1 MTDINKLRNQIDEI
15 DSKLTE
21 LFQKR
26 METVEKV
33 AEYKKLNGIS
43 TNDPSREQ
51 QVIEKHLPEVEEKWQ
66 PYYRDFQEE
75 LFTLSKK
82 YQDDKNNRDD
92 PFVKYGMD
100 FSEYRDAAFNASQ
113 AARKALLRNPD
124 TINATIGSLCGDDGT
139 IMAFDSVY
147 DAYDKVPNKRKASY
161 AGGIQ
166 GNPDFN
172 EAVFSWVNRLDN
184 IKIPHRNIATP
195 GGTGA
200 LSLAVTNL
208 LNKRETL
215 LIPSI
220 AWGSYRVMAGQHDL
234 KIDTYQLF
242 DDNKVSIRGIK
253 EKCREVMD
261 RQGKVV
267 IIINDPCQNP
277 TGNTMG
283 KKLWEELIEFLNKLS
298 EEGPVSIINDIAY
311 FDYAVDW
318 QNSTDYME
326 CFNNITENMLAVIC
340 FSCSKT
346 LTAYGMRVGN
356 AIILAR
362 KEETADHLYN
372 TFIRTARASW
382 SNVNNGFMDCFVK
395 MVSENK
401 EGFLRE
407 KQEAL
412 DVLKKRSQIFI
423 SEAEECGL
431 PLYPYREGFFATL
444 RIEDDDLLNRYY
456 ENLNRNDIYTV
467 RFSKGIRV
475 ALCGIPTDKCRGLAQ
490 KMKIILYETESQA
503 D

>member
-15 DSKLTE
+15 DSQLTE

-51 QVIEKHLPEVEEKWQ
+51 KIIEKHLPEVEEKWQ

-75 LFTLSKK
+75 LFVLSKK
-82 YQDDKNNRDD
+82 YQDTKNRNDD
-92 PFVKYGMD
+92 PFIRYGMD

-113 AARKALLRNPD
+113 NARKAMARNPE
-124 TINATIGSLCGDDGT
+124 TVNGTVGSLCGDDGT
-139 IMAFDSVY
+139 IIAFDSVY
-147 DAYDKVPNKRKASY
+147 DAYDRVPNKRKASY

-172 EAVFSWVNRLDN
+172 ETVFNWLNRLNN
-184 IKIPHRNIATP
+184 IRIPHRNVATP

-200 LSLAVTNL
+200 ISLAVTNL
-208 LNKRETL
+208 LDKHETL

-234 KIDTYQLF
+234 KVDTYEIF
-242 DDNKVSIRGIK
+242 ENNEVSINGMK
-253 EKCREVMD
+253 KKCAEMMEH
-261 RQGKVV
+261 QNKVV

-277 TGNTMG
+277 TGATMG
-283 KKLWEELIEFLNKLS
+283 KKLWAELIEYLNELS
-298 EEGPVSIINDIAY
+298 KQGPVA
-311 FDYAVDW
+311 
-318 QNSTDYME
+318 
-326 CFNNITENMLAVIC
+326 IC

-356 AIILAR
+356 AMILAR
-362 KEETADHLYN
+362 KEEAVEHLYN

-395 MVSENK
+395 MVNENK
-401 EGFLRE
+401 EGFLKE

-412 DVLKKRSQIFI
+412 DLLKNRSRIFLQ
-423 SEAEECGL
+423 EAEECGL
-431 PLYPYREGFFATL
+431 PLYPYKEGFFATV
-444 RIEDDDLLNRYY
+444 RIDDEDLLNRYHKA
-456 ENLNRNDIYTV
+456 LDSHDIYTV
-467 RFSKGIRV
+467 KFARGIRV
-475 ALCGIPTDKCRGLAQ
+475 ALCGIPTNKCIGLARR
-490 KMKIILYETESQA
+490 MKDILNEVM
-503 D
+503 

>member
-15 DSKLTE
+15 DSQLTE

-51 QVIEKHLPEVEEKWQ
+51 KIIEKHLPEVEEKWQ

-75 LFTLSKK
+75 LFVLSKK
-82 YQDDKNNRDD
+82 YQDTKNRNDD
-92 PFVKYGMD
+92 PFIRYGMD

-113 AARKALLRNPD
+113 NARKAMARNPE
-124 TINATIGSLCGDDGT
+124 TVNGTVGSLCGDDGT
-139 IMAFDSVY
+139 IIAFDSVY
-147 DAYDKVPNKRKASY
+147 DAYDRVPNKRKASY

-172 EAVFSWVNRLDN
+172 ETVFSWLNRLN
-184 IKIPHRNIATP
+184 IIRIPHRNVATP

-200 LSLAVTNL
+200 ISLAVTNL
-208 LNKRETL
+208 LDKHETL

-234 KIDTYQLF
+234 KVDTYEIF
-242 DDNKVSIRGIK
+242 ENNEVSINGMK
-253 EKCREVMD
+253 KKCAEMMEH
-261 RQGKVV
+261 QHKVV

-277 TGNTMG
+277 TGSTMG
-283 KKLWEELIEFLNKLS
+283 KKLWAELIEYLNELS
-298 EEGPVSIINDIAY
+298 KQGPVAIINDIAY

-318 QNSTDYME
+318 QNSTAYME
-326 CFNNITENMLAVIC
+326 CFNEMSDNMLAVVC

-356 AIILAR
+356 VMILAR
-362 KEETADHLYN
+362 REEVAEHLYN

-395 MVSENK
+395 MVNENK
-401 EGFLRE
+401 EGFLKE

-412 DVLKKRSQIFI
+412 DLLKNRSRIFLQ
-423 SEAEECGL
+423 EAEECGL
-431 PLYPYREGFFATL
+431 PLYPYKEGFFATV
-444 RIEDDDLLNRYY
+444 RIDDEDLLNRYHKA
-456 ENLNRNDIYTV
+456 LDSHDIYTV
-467 RFSKGIRV
+467 KFARGIRV
-475 ALCGIPTDKCRGLAQ
+475 ALCGIPTNKCIGLAGR
-490 KMKIILYETESQA
+490 MKNILNEVM
-503 D
+503 